1 MSIYDSDDD
10 ENSSYLFNSKNGSI
24 DDPVTDTD
32 FRLSSRRPSTPNNC
46 TTLCHSICKR
56 HRNIIICVLLCLVSV
71 VAIAVAVSSSST
83 AKVPGSAPGNGDLA
97 CAVPT
102 SVECEEWLRQSLD
115 YSLTTLSN
123 IDSACLA
130 VHGAAA
136 VSRQGAAQLARH
148 LAAYRL
154 PTSTDEDASLLS
166 TTPTTYSVNL
176 SFTEHLSR
184 YSGTARIQF
193 APLSLDP
200 AQSGPAALVL
210 HAQDGLE
217 LTSISL
223 VDAGDCI
230 PLVGFLRN
238 SSTSVLTLLFG
249 HRPTTTSPE
258 LHLAFTSAVR
268 YDSLAG
274 LYGSTIAAD
283 RLAVTQFEAVDARRA
298 FPCFDEPA
306 LKAVFDLT
314 LTVPDAYAAGTR
326 SNMHVVSTTP
336 AAPGFTTVS
345 FASSPAMSTYL
356 VAVLVSKLVPVS
368 RDALGGRLNLSAWTT
383 PESAHELDL
392 ALSAGAAC
400 LSEYEDFFDVPF
412 PLDKMDMAAI
422 PDFSAGAMENW
433 GLVTYRQTA
442 LLFDPAHS
450 TTADEMRVFAVVAH
464 ELAHQWFGN
473 LVTMAWWNDL
483 WLNEGFATFV
493 ENYALDTLGDYDG
506 FAQATYNDLLAG
518 LRRDSL
524 VSTHPLHAAT
534 PPQTPREIE
543 EMFDSISYSK
553 GGSILRMFYEV
564 MGHDTFRARVHSYL
578 TSHAYGPASTEEFFE
593 ALGRPEFLPWAT
605 QAGYPLVTLTRHNNT
620 HYTASQRHFVART
633 GAGAGTCLPPAAVRS
648 DTDDEPSSDQV
659 WWVPLW
665 VKGDGDAQRRL
676 IPFAGRSSEPFPL
689 APLSFSGGYV
699 IGNAGRSGFY
709 RVAYDSAD
717 LAALA
722 AAVGSRGI
730 GDEPGAVSGVDL
742 AGTLDDLWALGR
754 TGDCDALASF
764 VQLARAVAD
773 HGEATPAGDLTG
785 AALGPWK
792 VILGHLL
799 GAYRLAVGASS
810 PAATPIRDLLDRLV
824 RAHVAVAIG
833 AVDDG
838 SHASLSFT
846 TRLLHSD
853 LLSYAVAI
861 ADDQATP
868 WALNLFATNGSSF
881 LLPDAQQAVFAA
893 VAASDDDDAYRTL
906 VARFSSPGEDKYPG
920 EKRRLLRAVS
930 SREAALGAAAASL
943 SLDGAPADPP
953 FVVRSQDLVTL
964 MHAVATSCVG
974 TCTTVPFNWVR
985 DNFDAL
991 LTVDSGAFTLAVGI
1005 LEASTSYFATSAQ
1018 LAAVRSLVAAHQA
1031 DIGPSSA
1038 AFLNEVIE
1046 ERVAL
1051 VHYLET
1057 AFE

>member
-1 MSIYDSDDD
+1 MSFFFPVPIHYELFVEILTSKCVVGSVTIQLECRQADTGGAFPSLSLPNCPKNHHGLLFHSTQTIVSVTSPTSPNPLPHGRLNPTTIYTILPKKQTFVEITIHFSSVLNSDMVGLY
-10 ENSSYLFNSKNGSI
+10 ECGYAVAGE
-24 DDPVTDTD
+24 
-32 FRLSSRRPSTPNNC
+32 
-46 TTLCHSICKR
+46 
-56 HRNIIICVLLCLVSV
+56 LVSG
-71 VAIAVAVSSSST
+71 VA
-83 AKVPGSAPGNGDLA
+83 
-97 CAVPT
+97 
-102 SVECEEWLRQSLD
+102 
-115 YSLTTLSN
+115 
-123 IDSACLA
+123 
-130 VHGAAA
+130 
-136 VSRQGAAQLARH
+136 
-148 LAAYRL
+148 
-154 PTSTDEDASLLS
+154 
-166 TTPTTYSVNL
+166 
-176 SFTEHLSR
+176 
-184 YSGTARIQF
+184 
-193 APLSLDP
+193 
-200 AQSGPAALVL
+200 
-210 HAQDGLE
+210 
-217 LTSISL
+217 
-223 VDAGDCI
+223 
-230 PLVGFLRN
+230 
-238 SSTSVLTLLFG
+238 
-249 HRPTTTSPE
+249 
-258 LHLAFTSAVR
+258 
-268 YDSLAG
+268 
-274 LYGSTIAAD
+274 
-283 RLAVTQFEAVDARRA
+283 TQFEPCDARTA
-298 FPCFDEPA
+298 FPCVDDPA
-306 LKAVFDLT
+306 VKATFTLT
-314 LTVPDAYAAGTR
+314 LQVPRHHRTILSNMPSVSSKSVALSDGSAGTR
-326 SNMHVVSTTP
+326 VSFGRTPKMPTYLLAWVVGTLDHVSASTQRQGESGT
-336 AAPGFTTVS
+336 TTVRVYTPQGKT
-345 FASSPAMSTYL
+345 AEGEYAL
-356 VAVLVSKLVPVS
+356 QVGVA
-368 RDALGGRLNLSAWTT
+368 T
-383 PESAHELDL
+383 LDHL
-392 ALSAGAAC
+392 ADYFGH
-400 LSEYEDFFDVPF
+400 VF
-412 PLDKMDMAAI
+412 PLPKQDMVCLR
-422 PDFSAGAMENW
+422 DFSSGAMENW
-433 GLVTYRQTA
+433 GLVTYRESM
-442 LLFDPAHS
+442 LLGVVGQS
-450 TTADEMRVFAVVAH
+450 TDQHILSVASTVAH